1 MLDLWAQLSPEL
13 KTVACG
19 TLAGVVLWAV
29 QKWWTNCPLLG
40 WLGPDSGTA
49 KKRLTAV
56 LLAVG
61 AGVGAAYT
69 AGGDVQVG
77 IGAAIAAYTAGQA
90 TFLAA
95 EKTGKNSEPG
105 GLP

>member
-1 MLDLWAQLSPEL
+1 MLELWAQLSPEL

-29 QKWWTNCPLLG
+29 QKWWTNCPLLPL
-40 WLGPDSGTA
+40 LGKDSSTA
-49 KKRLTAV
+49 RKRLTAV
-56 LLAVG
+56 LLAIG
-61 AGVGAAYT
+61 AGVAAAYA

-77 IGAAIAAYTAGQA
+77 IGAGIAAYTAGQA

-95 EKTGKNSEPG
+95 EKTGAEK
-105 GLP
+105 

>member
-77 IGAAIAAYTAGQA
+77 DRRGLGRVHRAGRTAARLGRLTA
-90 TFLAA
+90 
-95 EKTGKNSEPG
+95 
-105 GLP
+105 